1 MENELRR
8 IGMVDYKFNLDSD
21 YEKCMAVIDE
31 MPGENIPIPTHPM
44 IVRKSVVQEV
54 SGPLTLSS

>member
-31 MPGENIPIPTHPM
+31 MWWCPSTNVHTGGECW
-44 IVRKSVVQEV
+44 VFRGVLGFQ
-54 SGPLTLSS
+54 G